1 MTASELKVGDRI
13 RITGVPGD
21 GIPGYQI
28 HAETV
33 RVYKK
38 LVARGRAVRIYE
50 IDEYGAPWFACRF
63 RTKNK
68 KWEHHFLAVYDT
80 DTNWVPVIR
89 RRDRPSDKKSG
100 I

>member
-1 MTASELKVGDRI
+1 MKASELKVGDRI
-13 RITGVPGD
+13 RITGVPSV

-63 RTKNK
+63 RTRGK
-68 KWEHHFLAVYDT
+68 KWEQHFLAVD
-80 DTNWVPVIR
+80 DADKNWVPVTR
-89 RRDRPSDKKSG
+89 RSRASDQKSAM
-100 I
+100 